1 MLVYPL
7 KRKVSKM
14 QMHLI
19 EVDNKIFKYLQKHAE
34 PFIDTPNTVLYRL
47 LLDEKYPNATD
58 TIPPLKLT
66 GLPKALSQPL
76 EVLYEI
82 HRHGHSRQK
91 ATKIVAEKHN
101 TVPSTIMDKYY
112 KQLDLKARDI
122 DLLLEEPG
130 YEKYLKILKDR
141 FPDYAAVIDMFFEV
155 LFVEA

>member
-1 MLVYPL
+1 
-7 KRKVSKM
+7 
-14 QMHLI
+14 MHWI
-19 EVDNKIFKYLQKHAE
+19 EVDDKIFKYLQKHAE

-47 LLDEKYPNATD
+47 LLDEKDSIARNTS
-58 TIPPLKLT
+58 PPMKLT

-82 HRHGHSRQK
+82 HRHSHSRQK
-91 ATKIVAEKHN
+91 AIKLVAEKHN

-112 KQLDLKARDI
+112 KQLELKAHDI

-130 YEKYLKILKDR
+130 YEKFMNILKDR
-141 FPDYAAVIDMFFEV
+141 FPDYATVIDMFFEA